1 MIMKKILV
9 PVDFSEHAGYALE
22 VAAKVAKVFNAEIL
36 VIHMMGLSE
45 AYLTKSESEEAA
57 EAHFYMKLAK
67 KRYETFL
74 NKPFIKGIKVTQMVQ
89 NYKIFSEINQVAK
102 ENNIDII
109 IMGSHGAS
117 GVSEIFVGSNTEK
130 VVRSSD
136 IPVLVIKE
144 PTPLF
149 APKLAVLACDLA
161 LESIKAYQNARALFA
176 KWNLKLHLV
185 YVNLPNEEFMSTG
198 EINKKA
204 EIFLKTAHN
213 GTVPSNIEINYVS
226 DYSIERGIFNHANE
240 IKADLIAIPTHGRSG
255 IAHFFKG
262 SIGEDVV
269 NHANLPV
276 ITFKV

>member
-1 MIMKKILV
+1 MNKILV
-9 PVDFSEHAGYALE
+9 PVDFSEHAAYALE
-22 VAAKVAKVFNAEIL
+22 VAAKLAKDFKSEIIVL
-36 VIHMMGLSE
+36 HMMGLSE

-74 NKPFIKGIKVTQMVQ
+74 DKPFLKGVNVTQMVQ
-89 NYKIFSEINQVAK
+89 NYKIFSEINGLAK
-102 ENNIDII
+102 EQNIDLI

-130 VVRSSD
+130 VVRTSD

-149 APKLAVLACDLA
+149 NPKLVVFACDMRV
-161 LESIKAYQNARALFA
+161 ESIKAYHTARALFA
-176 KWNLKLHLV
+176 KWDLKIHLV
-185 YVNLPNEEFMSTG
+185 YVNLPNEEFLSTG

-204 EIFLKTAHN
+204 EFFLKVAHN
-213 GTVPSNIEINYVS
+213 GEVPSNTEIVYIS
-226 DYSIERGIFNHANE
+226 DYSIEGGIFNHANE
-240 IKADLIAIPTHGRSG
+240 VKADLIAIPTHGRSG

-276 ITFKV
+276 ITFRV

>member
-1 MIMKKILV
+1 MKKILV
-9 PVDFSEHAGYALE
+9 PVDFSEHAAYALE
-22 VAAKVAKVFNAEIL
+22 VAAKLAKDFNSEIIVL
-36 VIHMMGLSE
+36 HMMGLSE

-74 NKPFIKGIKVTQMVQ
+74 DKPFLKGVKITEMVQ
-89 NYKIFSEINQVAK
+89 NYKIFSEINQLAK
-102 ENNIDII
+102 EKDIDLIV
-109 IMGSHGAS
+109 MGSHGAS

-130 VVRSSD
+130 VVRTSD

-149 APKLAVLACDLA
+149 SPELVVFACDLRV
-161 LESIKAYQNARALFA
+161 ESIKAYHNARALFSQ
-176 KWNLKLHLV
+176 WNLKLHLV
-185 YVNLPNEEFMSTG
+185 YVNLPNEEFMST
-198 EINKKA
+198 EEMKKKA
-204 EIFLKTAHN
+204 EFFLKIAHN
-213 GTVPSNIEINYVS
+213 GEVPSNTEIEYVS
-226 DYSIERGIFNHANE
+226 DYSIEGGIFNYANDVN
-240 IKADLIAIPTHGRSG
+240 ADLIAIPTHGRSG

-276 ITFKV
+276 ITFRV